1 MTDLTPA
8 SDAPLRILI
17 IEDESL
23 AAMALEEILG
33 MLGFAV
39 VGIEDNADAA
49 VEAAERLR
57 PDVVMMDIRL
67 LGPRDGIEAAAAI
80 RERTGIRC
88 IFTSAFGD
96 PETRHRAAECDPF
109 GFVRKPYFPA
119 ELQRALGHA
128 VDTLREAP
136 AQAPSPTLPRPRR
149 ERE

>member
-1 MTDLTPA
+1 MMMTDPSPA
-8 SDAPLRILI
+8 SEHPLRILI
-17 IEDESL
+17 VEDESL

-39 VGIEDNADAA
+39 VGIEDNADGAIA
-49 VEAAERLR
+49 AAERLR

-67 LGPRDGIEAAAAI
+67 LGPRDGIEAAATI
-80 RERTGIRC
+80 RRQTGIRC

-96 PETRHRAAECDPF
+96 AETRHRAAECNPF

-128 VDTLREAP
+128 AEALLQG
-136 AQAPSPTLPRPRR
+136 ASTQAPS
-149 ERE
+149 